1 LISPALS
8 GNLGSQGIFGWGGA
22 ATTQVFI
29 DPKEDLVGLYFT
41 QFMPGDRTWQA
52 QFQTLV
58 YQAIVD

>member
-1 LISPALS
+1 
-8 GNLGSQGIFGWGGA
+8 
-22 ATTQVFI
+22 VFI